1 MRKLKFTKQEI
12 INKVVEHFRQQ
23 KALAWDDSQG
33 HCRYRTTDGRKCAV
47 GALIPDA
54 LYREDFEEKSI
65 KLFKLYFDGD
75 SIPFYAKDVLLL
87 NKLQEAHDNIATE
100 DLQSPPEEQVSHF
113 FYLVRKI
120 CVTHHL
126 KFPEE
131 TNA

>member
-12 INKVVEHFRQQ
+12 INKIVEHFRQQ
-23 KALAWDDSQG
+23 KALAWDASQG

-54 LYREDFEEKSI
+54 LYHEDFEEKSI
-65 KLFKLYFDGD
+65 KSFKLHFGWDA
-75 SIPFYAKDVLLL
+75 IPFYAKDMLLL
-87 NKLQEAHDNIATE
+87 DKLQKAHDFSAAETGR
-100 DLQSPPEEQVSHF
+100 QPEEQVSRF
-113 FYLVRKI
+113 FDRVREI

>member
-12 INKVVEHFRQQ
+12 INKIVEHFRQQ
-23 KALAWDDSQG
+23 KALAWDVAQG

-54 LYREDFEEKSI
+54 LYREDFEEKSL
-65 KLFKLYFDGD
+65 KAFKLYFDGD
-75 SIPFYAKDVLLL
+75 LIPFYAKDVLLL
-87 NKLQEAHDNIATE
+87 SKLQEAHDNIAAE
-100 DLQSPPEEQVSHF
+100 QFSQPEEQVSRF
-113 FYLVRKI
+113 FDRVREI

>member
-1 MRKLKFTKQEI
+1 MPKINLTKQEI

-23 KALAWDDSQG
+23 KALAWDAAQG

-65 KLFKLYFDGD
+65 KTFNLHFDWD
-75 SIPFYAKDVLLL
+75 AIPFYAKDMVLL

-100 DLQSPPEEQVSHF
+100 QFSEPEKQVSRF
-113 FYLVRKI
+113 FDRVREI